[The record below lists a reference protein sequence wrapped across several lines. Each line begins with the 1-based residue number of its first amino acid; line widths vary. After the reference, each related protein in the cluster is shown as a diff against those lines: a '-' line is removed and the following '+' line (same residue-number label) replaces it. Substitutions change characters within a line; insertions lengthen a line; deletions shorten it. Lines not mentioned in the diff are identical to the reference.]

1 MFFPSLS
8 REGVG
13 DEFMHKQIIEII
25 EESIAVKQDIIAHQ
39 VDVIVKIVN
48 SIADILSSG
57 GKLLVF
63 GNGGSAADAQHL
75 AGELVGR
82 FELER
87 NALPAIALTTDSSVI
102 TSISNDYSFNEIF
115 SRQIEALGTPKDI
128 ALGISTSGNSENV
141 LAGIRKAKAMKL
153 TTIGFS
159 GGEGGELSKIA
170 DLCFVAHSS
179 STPRIQEAHITVIH
193 IICKL
198 VEEKLYC
205 EQR

>member
-1 MFFPSLS
+1 
-8 REGVG
+8 
-13 DEFMHKQIIEII
+13 MHKQIIEIL
-25 EESIAVKQDIIAHQ
+25 EKNIAVKRDVIAHQ
-39 VDVIVKIVN
+39 IDVIVKIVN
-48 SIADILSSG
+48 SIADALGRG

-63 GNGGSAADAQHL
+63 GNGGSAADAQHI

-87 NALPAIALTTDSSVI
+87 SALPAIALTTDSSVL

-115 SRQIEALGTPKDI
+115 SRQIEALGTQKDI

-141 LAGIRKAKAMKL
+141 LAGIRKAKNMKL

-159 GGEGGELSKIA
+159 GGKGGELSKIA
-170 DLCFVAHSS
+170 DLCFTASS
-179 STPRIQEAHITVIH
+179 SSAPRVQETHITVIH

-205 EQR
+205 ERI

>member
-1 MFFPSLS
+1 
-8 REGVG
+8 
-13 DEFMHKQIIEII
+13 MHKQIIEIL
-25 EESIAVKQDIIAHQ
+25 ENSIIVKQDIIAHQ
-39 VDVIVKIVN
+39 IDIIVKIVN
-48 SIADILSSG
+48 SIADVLSRG

-63 GNGGSAADAQHL
+63 GNGGSAADAQHI

-87 NALPAIALTTDSSVI
+87 SALPAIAFTTDSSVI

-115 SRQIEALGTPKDI
+115 SRQIEALGTQKDI

-141 LAGIRKAKAMKL
+141 LAGIRKAKNTKL
-153 TTIGFS
+153 ATIGFS
-159 GGEGGELSKIA
+159 GEEGGELSKIA
-170 DLCFVAHSS
+170 DLCFIAPSS

-205 EQR
+205 EHT

>member
-1 MFFPSLS
+1 MN
-8 REGVG
+8 
-13 DEFMHKQIIEII
+13 KQIIEIL
-25 EESIAVKQDIIAHQ
+25 ENNVAVKRNIIDHQ
-39 VDVIVKIVN
+39 IDVIVKIVN
-48 SIADILSSG
+48 SIADVLGRG

-63 GNGGSAADAQHL
+63 GNGGSASDAQHM

-87 NALPAIALTTDSSVI
+87 GALPAIALTTDSSVI
-102 TSISNDYSFNEIF
+102 TSISNDYGFNEIF
-115 SRQIEALGTPKDI
+115 SRQIEALGTPEDI

-141 LAGIRKAKAMKL
+141 LAGIRKAKNMKL

-159 GGEGGELSKIA
+159 GGEGGELSKMT
-170 DLCFVAHSS
+170 DLCFIAPSS

-205 EQR
+205 EHT

>member
-1 MFFPSLS
+1 MN
-8 REGVG
+8 
-13 DEFMHKQIIEII
+13 KQIIEIL
-25 EESIAVKQDIIAHQ
+25 ENNIAVKRDIIDHQ
-39 VDVIVKIVN
+39 IDVIVKIVN
-48 SIADILSSG
+48 SIADALGRG

-63 GNGGSAADAQHL
+63 GNGGSSSDAQHM

-87 NALPAIALTTDSSVI
+87 GALPAIALTTDSSVI
-102 TSISNDYSFNEIF
+102 TSISNDYGFNEIF
-115 SRQIEALGTPKDI
+115 SRQIEALGAPEDI

-141 LAGIRKAKAMKL
+141 LAGIRKAKNMKL

-159 GGEGGELSKIA
+159 GGEGGELSKMA
-170 DLCFVAHSS
+170 DLCFIAPSS

-205 EQR
+205 EHT

>member
-1 MFFPSLS
+1 MDKHI
-8 REGVG
+8 V
-13 DEFMHKQIIEII
+13 EILQ
-25 EESIAVKQDIIAHQ
+25 ESITVKQDIIAHQ
-39 VDVIVKIVN
+39 IDVIVKIVN
-48 SIADILSSG
+48 SIADVLSRG

-63 GNGGSAADAQHL
+63 GNGGSAADAQHI

-87 NALPAIALTTDSSVI
+87 DALPAIALTTDSSVI

-115 SRQIEALGTPKDI
+115 SRQIEALGTQKDV

-141 LAGIRKAKAMKL
+141 LAGIRKAKSMKL

-159 GGEGGELSKIA
+159 GGKGGELSKIA
-170 DLCFVAHSS
+170 DLCFIAPSS

>member
-1 MFFPSLS
+1 MN
-8 REGVG
+8 
-13 DEFMHKQIIEII
+13 KQIIEIL
-25 EESIAVKQDIIAHQ
+25 ENNVAVKRDIVDHQ
-39 VDVIVKIVN
+39 IDVIVKIVN
-48 SIADILSSG
+48 SIADVLGRG

-63 GNGGSAADAQHL
+63 GNGGSSSDAQHM

-87 NALPAIALTTDSSVI
+87 GALPAIALTTDSSVI
-102 TSISNDYSFNEIF
+102 TSISNDYGFNEIF
-115 SRQIEALGTPKDI
+115 SRQIEALGAPEDI

-141 LAGIRKAKAMKL
+141 LAGIRKAKNMKL

-159 GGEGGELSKIA
+159 GGKGGELSKMA
-170 DLCFVAHSS
+170 DLCFIAPSS

-205 EQR
+205 EQT

>member
-1 MFFPSLS
+1 MN
-8 REGVG
+8 
-13 DEFMHKQIIEII
+13 KQIIEIL
-25 EESIAVKQDIIAHQ
+25 ENNVAVKRDIIDHQ
-39 VDVIVKIVN
+39 IDVIVKIVN
-48 SIADILSSG
+48 SIADALGRG

-63 GNGGSAADAQHL
+63 GNGGSSSDAQHM

-87 NALPAIALTTDSSVI
+87 SALPAIALTTDSSVI
-102 TSISNDYSFNEIF
+102 TSISNDYGFNEIF
-115 SRQIEALGTPKDI
+115 SRQIEALGAPEDI

-141 LAGIRKAKAMKL
+141 LAGIRKAKNMKL

-159 GGEGGELSKIA
+159 GGEGGELSKMA
-170 DLCFVAHSS
+170 DLCFIAPSS

-205 EQR
+205 EHT

>member
-1 MFFPSLS
+1 
-8 REGVG
+8 
-13 DEFMHKQIIEII
+13 MHKHIIEIL
-25 EESIAVKQDIIAHQ
+25 EESITVKQDIIARQ
-39 VDVIVKIVN
+39 IDVIVKIVN
-48 SIADILSSG
+48 SIADVLSSG

-63 GNGGSAADAQHL
+63 GNGGSAADAQHM
-75 AGELVGR
+75 AAELVGR

-87 NALPAIALTTDSSVI
+87 SALPAIALTTDSSVI

-115 SRQIEALGTPKDI
+115 SRQIEALGTQKDI

-141 LAGIRKAKAMKL
+141 LAGIRKAKSMEL

-170 DLCFVAHSS
+170 DLCFIAPSS

-205 EQR
+205 EQK

>member
-1 MFFPSLS
+1 MN
-8 REGVG
+8 RTM
-13 DEFMHKQIIEII
+13 DKHIIEIL
-25 EESIAVKQDIIAHQ
+25 EESIAVKQDIIANQ
-39 VDVIVKIVN
+39 IDVIVKIVN
-48 SIADILSSG
+48 SIADVLSRG

-63 GNGGSAADAQHL
+63 GNGGSAADAQHI

-87 NALPAIALTTDSSVI
+87 SALPAIALTTDSSVI

-115 SRQIEALGTPKDI
+115 SRQIEALGTQEDM

-141 LAGIRKAKAMKL
+141 LAGIRKAKSMKL

-159 GGEGGELSKIA
+159 GKEGGTLAKIT
-170 DLCFVAHSS
+170 DLCFIAPCS
-179 STPRIQEAHITVIH
+179 STPRIQEAHITVEH

-205 EQR
+205 EHK

>member
-1 MFFPSLS
+1 MN
-8 REGVG
+8 
-13 DEFMHKQIIEII
+13 KQIIEIL
-25 EESIAVKQDIIAHQ
+25 ENNVAVKRNIIDHQ
-39 VDVIVKIVN
+39 IDVIVKIVN
-48 SIADILSSG
+48 SIADALKRG

-63 GNGGSAADAQHL
+63 GNGGSAADAQHM

-87 NALPAIALTTDSSVI
+87 SALPAIALTTDSSVI
-102 TSISNDYSFNEIF
+102 TSISNDYGFSEIF
-115 SRQIEALGTPKDI
+115 SRQIEALGAPEDI

-141 LAGIRKAKAMKL
+141 LAGVRKAKNMKL

-159 GGEGGELSKIA
+159 GGEGGELSKMT
-170 DLCFVAHSS
+170 DLCFIAPSS

-205 EQR
+205 EHT

>member
-1 MFFPSLS
+1 MWLNAPDSGGL
-8 REGVG
+8 R
-13 DEFMHKQIIEII
+13 DKIMHKQIIEII
-25 EESIAVKQDIIAHQ
+25 EKSIAVKQDIITHQ
-39 VDVIVKIVN
+39 IDVIVKIVN
-48 SIADILSSG
+48 SIADVLSRG

-63 GNGGSAADAQHL
+63 GNGGSAADAQHI

-87 NALPAIALTTDSSVI
+87 SALPAIALTTDSSVI

-115 SRQIEALGTPKDI
+115 SRQIEALGTQEDI

-141 LAGIRKAKAMKL
+141 LAGIRKAKSMKL

-170 DLCFVAHSS
+170 DLCFVAPSS

>member
-1 MFFPSLS
+1 
-8 REGVG
+8 
-13 DEFMHKQIIEII
+13 MHKQIIKIL
-25 EESIAVKQDIIAHQ
+25 EESITVKQDIVAHQ
-39 VDVIVKIVN
+39 IDIIVKIVN
-48 SIADILSSG
+48 TIADVLSRG
-57 GKLLVF
+57 GKLLAF
-63 GNGGSAADAQHL
+63 GNGGSAADAQHI

-87 NALPAIALTTDSSVI
+87 SALPAIALTTDSSVI

-115 SRQIEALGTPKDI
+115 SRQIEALGTQKDI

-141 LAGIRKAKAMKL
+141 LAGIRKAKNMKL
-153 TTIGFS
+153 ATIGFS

-170 DLCFVAHSS
+170 DLCFIAPSS

-205 EQR
+205 EQRQN

>member
-1 MFFPSLS
+1 
-8 REGVG
+8 
-13 DEFMHKQIIEII
+13 MHKHIIEIL
-25 EESIAVKQDIIAHQ
+25 EESITVKQDIIARQ
-39 VDVIVKIVN
+39 IDVIVKIVN
-48 SIADILSSG
+48 SIADVLSSG

-63 GNGGSAADAQHL
+63 GNGGSAADAQHM
-75 AGELVGR
+75 AAELVGR

-87 NALPAIALTTDSSVI
+87 SALPAIALTTDSSVI

-115 SRQIEALGTPKDI
+115 SRQIEALGTQKDI

-141 LAGIRKAKAMKL
+141 LAGIRKAKSMEL

-170 DLCFVAHSS
+170 DLCFIAPSS

>member
-1 MFFPSLS
+1 
-8 REGVG
+8 
-13 DEFMHKQIIEII
+13 MHKQIIEIL
-25 EESIAVKQDIIAHQ
+25 EESIAVKQDIIARQ
-39 VDVIVKIVN
+39 IDVIVKIVN
-48 SIADILSSG
+48 SIAGALSRG

-63 GNGGSAADAQHL
+63 GNGGSAADAQHMV
-75 AGELVGR
+75 GELVGR

-87 NALPAIALTTDSSVI
+87 SALPAIALTTDSSVI

-115 SRQIEALGTPKDI
+115 SRQIEALGTQKDI
-128 ALGISTSGNSENV
+128 ALGISTKGNSENV
-141 LAGIRKAKAMKL
+141 LTGIRKAKSMKL
-153 TTIGFS
+153 ATIGFS

-170 DLCFVAHSS
+170 DLCFIAPSS

>member
-1 MFFPSLS
+1 MN
-8 REGVG
+8 
-13 DEFMHKQIIEII
+13 KQIIEIL
-25 EESIAVKQDIIAHQ
+25 ENNVAVKQDIIDHQ
-39 VDVIVKIVN
+39 IDVIVKIVN
-48 SIADILSSG
+48 SIADALKRG

-63 GNGGSAADAQHL
+63 GNGGSAADAQHM

-87 NALPAIALTTDSSVI
+87 SALPAIALTTDSSVI
-102 TSISNDYSFNEIF
+102 TSISNDYGFSEIF
-115 SRQIEALGTPKDI
+115 SRQIEALGAPEDI

-141 LAGIRKAKAMKL
+141 LAGVRKAKNMKL

-159 GGEGGELSKIA
+159 GGEGGELSKMT
-170 DLCFVAHSS
+170 DLCFIAPSS
-179 STPRIQEAHITVIH
+179 STPRIQEAHITIIH
-193 IICKL
+193 IICKF

>member
-1 MFFPSLS
+1 MN
-8 REGVG
+8 
-13 DEFMHKQIIEII
+13 KQIIEIL
-25 EESIAVKQDIIAHQ
+25 ENNVAVKRDIIDHQ
-39 VDVIVKIVN
+39 IDVIVKIVN
-48 SIADILSSG
+48 GIADALGRG

-63 GNGGSAADAQHL
+63 GNGGSSSDAQHM

-87 NALPAIALTTDSSVI
+87 GALPAIALTTDSSVI
-102 TSISNDYSFNEIF
+102 TSISNDYGFNEIF
-115 SRQIEALGTPKDI
+115 SRQIEALGTPEDI

-141 LAGIRKAKAMKL
+141 LAGIRKAKNMKL

-159 GGEGGELSKIA
+159 GGEGGELSKMA
-170 DLCFVAHSS
+170 DLCFIAPSS

-205 EQR
+205 EHT

>member
-1 MFFPSLS
+1 
-8 REGVG
+8 
-13 DEFMHKQIIEII
+13 MHKQIIEIL
-25 EESIAVKQDIIAHQ
+25 EKSIAVKQDIVAHQ
-39 VDVIVKIVN
+39 IDIIVKIVN
-48 SIADILSSG
+48 SIADVLRGG

-63 GNGGSAADAQHL
+63 GNGGSAADAQHI

-87 NALPAIALTTDSSVI
+87 SALPAIALTTDSSVI
-102 TSISNDYSFNEIF
+102 TSISNDYSFSEIF
-115 SRQIEALGTPKDI
+115 SRQIEALGTQEDI

-141 LAGIRKAKAMKL
+141 LAGIRKAKSMKL

-159 GGEGGELSKIA
+159 GGEGGELSKIS
-170 DLCFVAHSS
+170 DLCFIAPSS
-179 STPRIQEAHITVIH
+179 STPRIQEAHITVLH

-198 VEEKLYC
+198 VEKKLYC

>member
-1 MFFPSLS
+1 MN
-8 REGVG
+8 
-13 DEFMHKQIIEII
+13 KQIIEIL
-25 EESIAVKQDIIAHQ
+25 ENNVAVKRDIIDHQ
-39 VDVIVKIVN
+39 IDVIVKIVN
-48 SIADILSSG
+48 SIADALGRG

-63 GNGGSAADAQHL
+63 GNGGSSSDAQHM

-87 NALPAIALTTDSSVI
+87 GALPAIALTTDSSVI
-102 TSISNDYSFNEIF
+102 TSISNDYGFNEIF
-115 SRQIEALGTPKDI
+115 SRQIEALGAPEDI

-141 LAGIRKAKAMKL
+141 LAGIRKAKNMKL

-159 GGEGGELSKIA
+159 GGEGGELSKMA
-170 DLCFVAHSS
+170 DLCFIAPSS

-205 EQR
+205 EHT

>member
-1 MFFPSLS
+1 MN
-8 REGVG
+8 
-13 DEFMHKQIIEII
+13 KQIIEIL
-25 EESIAVKQDIIAHQ
+25 ENNVAVKRDIVDHQ
-39 VDVIVKIVN
+39 IDVIVKIVN
-48 SIADILSSG
+48 SIADVLGRG

-63 GNGGSAADAQHL
+63 GNGGSSSDAQHM

-87 NALPAIALTTDSSVI
+87 SALPAIALTTDSSVI
-102 TSISNDYSFNEIF
+102 TSISNDYGFNEIF
-115 SRQIEALGTPKDI
+115 SRQIEALGASKDI

-141 LAGIRKAKAMKL
+141 LAGIRKAKNMKL

-159 GGEGGELSKIA
+159 GGKGGELSKMT
-170 DLCFVAHSS
+170 DLCFIAPSS

-205 EQR
+205 EHT

>member
-1 MFFPSLS
+1 MN
-8 REGVG
+8 
-13 DEFMHKQIIEII
+13 KQIIEIL
-25 EESIAVKQDIIAHQ
+25 ENNVAVKRDIVDHQ
-39 VDVIVKIVN
+39 IDVIVKIVN
-48 SIADILSSG
+48 GIADTLGRG

-63 GNGGSAADAQHL
+63 GNGGSASDAQHL

-87 NALPAIALTTDSSVI
+87 SALPAIALTTDSSVI
-102 TSISNDYSFNEIF
+102 TSISNDYGFNEIF
-115 SRQIEALGTPKDI
+115 SRQIEALGASKDI

-141 LAGIRKAKAMKL
+141 LAGIRKAKSMEL

-159 GGEGGELSKIA
+159 GGEGGELSKMA
-170 DLCFVAHSS
+170 DLCFIAPSS

-205 EQR
+205 EQT

>member
-1 MFFPSLS
+1 MN
-8 REGVG
+8 
-13 DEFMHKQIIEII
+13 KQIIEIL
-25 EESIAVKQDIIAHQ
+25 ENNIAIKRDIIDHQ
-39 VDVIVKIVN
+39 IDVIVKIVN
-48 SIADILSSG
+48 SIADALG
-57 GKLLVF
+57 RRGKLLVF
-63 GNGGSAADAQHL
+63 GNGGSSSDAQHM

-82 FELER
+82 FQLER
-87 NALPAIALTTDSSVI
+87 SALPAIALTTDSSVI
-102 TSISNDYSFNEIF
+102 TSISNDYGFNEIF
-115 SRQIEALGTPKDI
+115 SRQIEALGTPEDI

-141 LAGIRKAKAMKL
+141 LAGVRKVKNMKL

-159 GGEGGELSKIA
+159 GREGGELSKIA
-170 DLCFVAHSS
+170 DLCFIAPSS

>member
-1 MFFPSLS
+1 
-8 REGVG
+8 
-13 DEFMHKQIIEII
+13 MHKRIIEIL
-25 EESIAVKQDIIAHQ
+25 EKSISVKQDIIDHQ
-39 VDVIVKIVN
+39 IDVIVKIVN
-48 SIADILSSG
+48 SIDDILSRG

-63 GNGGSAADAQHL
+63 GNGGSAADAQHM

-87 NALPAIALTTDSSVI
+87 GALPAIALTTDSSVI

-115 SRQIEALGTPKDI
+115 SRQIEALGTPEDI

-141 LAGIRKAKAMKL
+141 LAGIRKAKNMKL
-153 TTIGFS
+153 ITIGLS

-170 DLCFVAHSS
+170 DLCFTASSS

>member
-1 MFFPSLS
+1 
-8 REGVG
+8 
-13 DEFMHKQIIEII
+13 MHKQIIEILQD
-25 EESIAVKQDIIAHQ
+25 SIAVKQNIVAHQ
-39 VDVIVKIVN
+39 IDVIVKIVN
-48 SIADILSSG
+48 SIADVLSRG
-57 GKLLVF
+57 GKLLIF
-63 GNGGSAADAQHL
+63 GNGGSAADAQHM

-87 NALPAIALTTDSSVI
+87 DALPAIALTTDSSVL

-115 SRQIEALGTPKDI
+115 SRQIEALGTQKDI

-141 LAGIRKAKAMKL
+141 LAGIRKAKSMKL
-153 TTIGFS
+153 VTIGFS
-159 GGEGGELSKIA
+159 GREGGELSKIA
-170 DLCFVAHSS
+170 DLCFIAPSS

>member
-1 MFFPSLS
+1 MN
-8 REGVG
+8 
-13 DEFMHKQIIEII
+13 KQIIEIL
-25 EESIAVKQDIIAHQ
+25 ENNVAVKRNIIDHQ
-39 VDVIVKIVN
+39 IDVIVKIVN
-48 SIADILSSG
+48 SIADALGRG
-57 GKLLVF
+57 GKLLIF
-63 GNGGSAADAQHL
+63 GNGGSSSDAQHM

-87 NALPAIALTTDSSVI
+87 GALPAIALTTDSSVI
-102 TSISNDYSFNEIF
+102 TSISNDYGFNEIF
-115 SRQIEALGTPKDI
+115 SRQIEALGAPEDI

-141 LAGIRKAKAMKL
+141 LTGIRKAKNMKL

-159 GGEGGELSKIA
+159 GGEGGELSKMA
-170 DLCFVAHSS
+170 DLCFIAPSS

-205 EQR
+205 EHT